1 MSLSTPAGVGLA
13 MVAGLMS
20 GNCML
25 PSKFLRSWRWENM
38 WAVFSLFSLVIF
50 PWGLAVIF
58 VGRLGSVYGAVSL
71 WSYIGPVCFGMCWG
85 VAQILFGISCARLG
99 LSLAYA
105 IIVGMGA
112 ALGTLVPMLAT
123 QGSALRSDTLFMV
136 LAGILLMA
144 VGIALSGWGGR
155 LREKQR
161 SRDGS
166 LRQGNAYRAAIL
178 IAIVCGLMAPMLN
191 YSFASGQEIARQSIR
206 LGESPLLAAY
216 SVWPIGLAGGFVP
229 NLAYSLYLLR
239 RNRSWS
245 PFKHASPDLFLS
257 ALMAALWMGAFAV
270 YGMSAALLGD
280 LGTSIG
286 WGLFQIFMI
295 MTASLS
301 GLLTGEWKGTSGRS
315 RAFVAAGMLFL
326 LVATLLLT
334 AANRH

>member
-1 MSLSTPAGVGLA
+1 MSPSTPAGVALA
-13 MVAGLMS
+13 IVAGFMS

-50 PWGLAVIF
+50 PWGLALLF
-58 VGRLGSVYGAVSL
+58 VSHLGTVYSSL
-71 WSYIGPVCFGMCWG
+71 SHSLFIAPFAFGMCWG

-123 QGSALRSDTLFMV
+123 QRGALHRNTLLLV

-144 VGIALSGWGGR
+144 IGIALSAWSGR
-155 LREKQR
+155 LRERQSKEGGSPLEGSGYR
-161 SRDGS
+161 S
-166 LRQGNAYRAAIL
+166 AIL
-178 IAIVCGLMAPMLN
+178 LAILCGLMAPMLN
-191 YSFASGQEIARQSIR
+191 YSFAFGQEIARQSVA
-206 LGESPLLAAY
+206 LGNSPLLAAY
-216 SVWPIGLAGGFVP
+216 AVWPIGLAGGFIP
-229 NLAYSLYLLR
+229 NAAYSWFLLK
-239 RNRSWS
+239 RNRSWGD
-245 PFKHASPDLFLS
+245 FKRPSSDGFLS
-257 ALMAALWMGAFAV
+257 TLMAVLWMGAFAV

-301 GLLTGEWKGTSGRS
+301 GLFTGEWRRASGKS
-315 RAFVAAGMLFL
+315 RVFLAAGLLFL
-326 LVATLLLT
+326 VVATLLLT
-334 AANRH
+334 AANRN

>member
-13 MVAGLMS
+13 IVAGLMS

-25 PSKFLRSWRWENM
+25 PAKFLRSWRWENM
-38 WAVFSLFSLVIF
+38 WALFSLFSLVIF
-50 PWGLAVIF
+50 PWGLAFLF
-58 VGRLGSVYGAVSL
+58 VSRLGAVYGALSL
-71 WSYIGPVCFGMCWG
+71 SSFIGPIGFGMCWG

-123 QGSALRSDTLFMV
+123 EGSALRSNTLFLV

-144 VGIALSGWGGR
+144 IGVALSGWGGR
-155 LREKQR
+155 LRERQ
-161 SRDGS
+161 SSGDDP
-166 LRQGNAYRAAIL
+166 LRRGNAYRAAVL
-178 IAIVCGLMAPMLN
+178 VAIVCGLMAPMLN

-206 LGESPLLAAY
+206 LGGSPLLAAY
-216 SVWPIGLAGGFVP
+216 AVWPIGLAGGFVP
-229 NLAYSLYLLR
+229 NLAYSLYLLK
-239 RNRSWS
+239 RNRSWAA
-245 PFKHASPDLFLS
+245 FKQPSPDLFLS
-257 ALMAALWMGAFAV
+257 ALMAVLWMGAFAV

-301 GLLTGEWKGTSGRS
+301 GLLTGEWRGASKKS

-326 LVATLLLT
+326 IVATLLLT